1 MPDLQASCTPLLLHS
16 YIYRCHIWKDLT
28 NKKSK
33 LIRFLASHVF
43 LFNKINLL
51 FIKLFSQKAQ
61 MENSALS
68 NVVRR
73 TVISNQ
79 QRTIQE
85 GLEESSWDMY
95 VETEDGMSHYE
106 DSSMISDAASPI
118 IYVEEDTASSP
129 SNRTKVSPQ
138 RRQIWCICIIHT
150 LIGLINGNAHIYI
163 YMYVCCL
170 MCYIYIYIY
179 IY

>member
-1 MPDLQASCTPLLLHS
+1 
-16 YIYRCHIWKDLT
+16 
-28 NKKSK
+28 
-33 LIRFLASHVF
+33 
-43 LFNKINLL
+43 
-51 FIKLFSQKAQ
+51 

-95 VETEDGMSHYE
+95 VETEDGISHYE

-118 IYVEEDTASSP
+118 IYEKGLNKKGIMNEEYCVELKKRGLCLVPLSMLYTY
-129 SNRTKVSPQ
+129 
-138 RRQIWCICIIHT
+138 
-150 LIGLINGNAHIYI
+150 IG
-163 YMYVCCL
+163 
-170 MCYIYIYIY
+170 
-179 IY
+179 

>member
-1 MPDLQASCTPLLLHS
+1 
-16 YIYRCHIWKDLT
+16 
-28 NKKSK
+28 
-33 LIRFLASHVF
+33 
-43 LFNKINLL
+43 
-51 FIKLFSQKAQ
+51 

-95 VETEDGMSHYE
+95 VETEDGISHYE

-118 IYVEEDTASSP
+118 VYVEEDTDTASSP
-129 SNRTKVSPQ
+129 SKRTKGCSEMENNSIEGKTVNNSKTKEKGIMNEEYCAELKKRGLCLVP
-138 RRQIWCICIIHT
+138 
-150 LIGLINGNAHIYI
+150 LSMLSNYIG
-163 YMYVCCL
+163 
-170 MCYIYIYIY
+170 
-179 IY
+179 

>member
-1 MPDLQASCTPLLLHS
+1 
-16 YIYRCHIWKDLT
+16 
-28 NKKSK
+28 
-33 LIRFLASHVF
+33 
-43 LFNKINLL
+43 
-51 FIKLFSQKAQ
+51 

-95 VETEDGMSHYE
+95 VETEDGISHYE

-129 SNRTKVSPQ
+129 SNRTKGCSEMENNTTEGKTMNNSKTEEKGLNKKGIMNEEYCAELKKRGLCLVPLSM
-138 RRQIWCICIIHT
+138 
-150 LIGLINGNAHIYI
+150 LYNYIG
-163 YMYVCCL
+163 
-170 MCYIYIYIY
+170 
-179 IY
+179 

>member
-1 MPDLQASCTPLLLHS
+1 
-16 YIYRCHIWKDLT
+16 
-28 NKKSK
+28 
-33 LIRFLASHVF
+33 
-43 LFNKINLL
+43 
-51 FIKLFSQKAQ
+51 

-95 VETEDGMSHYE
+95 VETEDGISHYE

-118 IYVEEDTASSP
+118 VYVEEDTASSP
-129 SNRTKVSPQ
+129 SNRTKDCSEMENSTTVEGNTINNSKTEDKGLNNKWILNEEYCAELKKRGLCLVP
-138 RRQIWCICIIHT
+138 
-150 LIGLINGNAHIYI
+150 LSMLSNYIG
-163 YMYVCCL
+163 
-170 MCYIYIYIY
+170 
-179 IY
+179 

>member
-1 MPDLQASCTPLLLHS
+1 
-16 YIYRCHIWKDLT
+16 
-28 NKKSK
+28 
-33 LIRFLASHVF
+33 
-43 LFNKINLL
+43 
-51 FIKLFSQKAQ
+51 

-95 VETEDGMSHYE
+95 VETEDGISHYE

-129 SNRTKVSPQ
+129 SNRTKEKGLNKKGIMNEEYCAELKKRGLCLVPLSM
-138 RRQIWCICIIHT
+138 
-150 LIGLINGNAHIYI
+150 LYNYIG
-163 YMYVCCL
+163 
-170 MCYIYIYIY
+170 
-179 IY
+179 